1 MGGSEVGNSL
11 SGGRIVVSKVA
22 DGGPASKSNGLKAQD
37 VILKVNGTDLS
48 EASHATAVE
57 VIKSAS
63 EPLNIVV
70 KRKLVDE
77 SLEDCVPQLAST
89 GTQTDLSFAQEVE
102 NMDTDSG
109 IHDRYSPR
117 QDLLNPFEK
126 SLDDGTSSSECS
138 RRRLESFC
146 REDAD
151 NLRSTSESLP
161 SSENIVSSEQGTL
174 PRISRLTKDGNYANH
189 LDVNSNCPLVEQPYV
204 TAFSDEIYF
213 DPEFDYEYEEIT
225 LWIANSE
232 LGLTFCCGE
241 EDESTVHVCE
251 IDPGSVAYLDGR
263 MTQWD
268 EVLKINDVPVTHI
281 SDIEPLVYESVTTIK
296 FLVARPAQ
304 EVQATL
310 LGSEGSHDWSFL
322 DPIDADLSNFT
333 IDVIK
338 EEDEDGAD
346 KLDGYQKCEKDSGV
360 GRTNDESSEQDV
372 GEEGST
378 LPNMDKISEESGEK
392 RPAKDDLS
400 ACESKS
406 SSGSSRSK
414 EETAF
419 SPKRSRD
426 VNAGNSRNNST
437 PTVEKESSRRKKE
450 KSSESS
456 NSKKHSGSSSRNCFS
471 PTRNSESSP
480 RKDKERSSDR
490 KKTRNSHRDNH
501 GDESRGERDRER
513 SRHSDQKR
521 NSKLVNVSR
530 TIRASYI
537 KAVNKDSTHH
547 INWIGESDVFGGKL
561 ENHDQ
566 RSKKKSSLDDNQSLN
581 GSQQNIEWKVRM
593 SKDGSQIF
601 VRKRPVTAAR
611 QARNKLLRERAQKI
625 TEERKGMTTEDD
637 CQTVYQGRYWPRED
651 RRRHLERVREA
662 RRKKMQKLQQIKE
675 SESPHTCSGSESGKG
690 RRDIIVEMS
699 HRRMNKIKQKQ
710 FDDFTTVREYLT
722 QRNPD
727 GSPVGPVHVTTV

>member
-1 MGGSEVGNSL
+1 
-11 SGGRIVVSKVA
+11 
-22 DGGPASKSNGLKAQD
+22 
-37 VILKVNGTDLS
+37 
-48 EASHATAVE
+48 
-57 VIKSAS
+57 
-63 EPLNIVV
+63 
-70 KRKLVDE
+70 
-77 SLEDCVPQLAST
+77 
-89 GTQTDLSFAQEVE
+89 
-102 NMDTDSG
+102 
-109 IHDRYSPR
+109 
-117 QDLLNPFEK
+117 
-126 SLDDGTSSSECS
+126 
-138 RRRLESFC
+138 
-146 REDAD
+146 
-151 NLRSTSESLP
+151 
-161 SSENIVSSEQGTL
+161 
-174 PRISRLTKDGNYANH
+174 
-189 LDVNSNCPLVEQPYV
+189 
-204 TAFSDEIYF
+204 
-213 DPEFDYEYEEIT
+213 
-225 LWIANSE
+225 
-232 LGLTFCCGE
+232 
-241 EDESTVHVCE
+241 
-251 IDPGSVAYLDGR
+251 
-263 MTQWD
+263 
-268 EVLKINDVPVTHI
+268 
-281 SDIEPLVYESVTTIK
+281 
-296 FLVARPAQ
+296 
-304 EVQATL
+304 
-310 LGSEGSHDWSFL
+310 
-322 DPIDADLSNFT
+322 
-333 IDVIK
+333 
-338 EEDEDGAD
+338 
-346 KLDGYQKCEKDSGV
+346 
-360 GRTNDESSEQDV
+360 
-372 GEEGST
+372 
-378 LPNMDKISEESGEK
+378 MDKISEESGEK

-426 VNAGNSRNNST
+426 VNAGNSWNNST

-456 NSKKHSGSSSRNCFS
+456 NSKKHNGSSSRNCFS
-471 PTRNSESSP
+471 PTRNSDSSP

-490 KKTRNSHRDNH
+490 KKARNSHRDNH

-625 TEERKGMTTEDD
+625 TEERKGMTTEDE

-727 GSPVGPVHVTTV
+727 GSLVGPVHVTTV